1 MSEPE
6 NNFDTTEM
14 AAALSDAGSD
24 AAKPVVVEPPPT
36 VPIEGAADRAREHGF
51 VAPVAYDYDNYKV
64 TTKEE
69 RETAAAE
76 GRYLEPGWA
85 ATAAR
90 YEWDDEYGEVGPED
104 PKLEEDLFRHENV
117 MRKGNAFS
125 VLEYKIHQ
133 EGPVQIAPVRK
144 FEDAGLHPVMLD
156 NVTRLCQYDMTTPIQ
171 AYTIPAVLQGH
182 DVVGVAQT
190 GSGKTAAYLI
200 PILSRLMG
208 KAKKL
213 AAPRPSLKT
222 YDPLTDRVRAEPL
235 VLIVCPARELA
246 AQIFDEARRLCYR
259 SQLRPCVIYGGG
271 PPAHQRMELEKGC
284 DVLIATPGRL
294 CDFMDKPS
302 LLSLNRVK
310 YTVIDEADEMLD
322 DDWEEELKKILSGG
336 DNNEDADH
344 VYLMFSA
351 TFPKEARA
359 LARQHLAED
368 YIRVRVG
375 RAGSTH
381 NNIHQR
387 IVWVEDSAKD
397 KALYDLLFSMPPG
410 RTIVFVN
417 SKRKAD
423 LVDDFLFNRDLPS
436 TSIHSDRTQ
445 REREDALRSF
455 KVGTAP
461 ILVATGVMARGLD
474 VKNVMH
480 VINYDLPSTQY
491 GGIREYVHR
500 IGRTARIGNEGLAT
514 SFYNDRNDDLA
525 DDLVKILLEREQ
537 EVPDFLQDRAP
548 AAGEPLDFDDD
559 TDHEEEE
566 AAAAAFNPSNGDAA
580 NGNASD
586 GGNEGF
592 KPEETNGHADD
603 TANGW

>member
-1 MSEPE
+1 MPGHE
-6 NNFDTTEM
+6 NTFDTADM
-14 AAALSDAGSD
+14 RAALSEAGSD
-24 AAKPVVVEPPPT
+24 TPKAVASKPPAI
-36 VPIEGAADRAREHGF
+36 VPIEGAAERAREHGF
-51 VAPVAYDYDNYKV
+51 TAPVAYDYDAYKPSN
-64 TTKEE
+64 KEE
-69 RETAAAE
+69 REAAVAE
-76 GRYLEPGWA
+76 GRYIEPGWA

-104 PKLEEDLFRHENV
+104 AGLEEELFRHENV
-117 MRKGNAFS
+117 MRKGNAFQ
-125 VLEYKIHQ
+125 VLEYKISQ
-133 EGPVQIAPVRK
+133 EGPHQIAPVRK
-144 FEDAGLHPVMLD
+144 FEDAGLHPIMLD

-182 DVVGVAQT
+182 DVVGIAQT

-213 AAPRPSLKT
+213 AAPRPNLRSYNPT
-222 YDPLTDRVRAEPL
+222 TDRVRAEPL

-259 SQLRPCVIYGGG
+259 TQLRPCVIYGGG
-271 PPAHQRMELEKGC
+271 PHAQQRQELEKGC

-310 YTVIDEADEMLD
+310 YTVIDEADEMLE
-322 DDWEEELKKILSGG
+322 DDWETELKKVMAGG
-336 DNNEDADH
+336 DTNEDADH
-344 VYLMFSA
+344 AYLMFSA
-351 TFPKEARA
+351 TFPKDARA

-368 YIRVRVG
+368 YIRIRVG

-381 NNIHQR
+381 NNIHQK
-387 IVWVEDSAKD
+387 IVWVEDSEKD
-397 KALYDLLFSMPPG
+397 KALFDLLFSMPPC

-423 LVDDFLFNRDLPS
+423 LVDDFLFNRGLPS

-461 ILVATGVMARGLD
+461 ILVATGVTARGLD
-474 VKNVMH
+474 IKNVMH

-514 SFYNDRNDDLA
+514 SFYNERNEDMA
-525 DDLVKILLEREQ
+525 DDLVKILLERAQ
-537 EVPDFLQDRAP
+537 AIPDFLQDRSP
-548 AAGEPLDFDDD
+548 SKGEDLDFDDD

-566 AAAAAFNPSNGDAA
+566 AAVTAFND
-580 NGNASD
+580 SD
-586 GGNEGF
+586 GGASGADKGF
-592 KPEETNGHADD
+592 QAEETGGFRAEET
-603 TANGW
+603 TAGW